1 MILVDTSVLIDFFRG
16 NITESSNR
24 FEAVLNKGIPFGISS
39 IIFQEVLQG
48 ANSEKEYNLLKHYL
62 SKQRFYNPRDSVE
75 SFADA
80 AKIYVDCRRL
90 GITIRSTIECI
101 IAQTA
106 LEHDLM
112 LLHNDRDFIAM
123 TRVVSLKFF

>member
-1 MILVDTSVLIDFFRG
+1 MILVDTSVLIDFFGG

-123 TRVVSLKFF
+123 TKVVSLKFF

>member
-1 MILVDTSVLIDFFRG
+1 MIPVDTSVLIDFFRG

-24 FEAVLNKGIPFGISS
+24 FEAVSNKRIPFGISS

-48 ANSEKEYNLLKHYL
+48 AKSEKEYNLLKHYL
-62 SKQRFYNPRDSVE
+62 SKQRFYHPRDSVE
-75 SFADA
+75 SFAEA
-80 AKIYVDCRRL
+80 AKIFFDCRRL
-90 GITIRSTIECI
+90 GIMIRSTINCI

-112 LLHNDRDFIAM
+112 LLHNDRDFLVM
-123 TRVVSLKFF
+123 TKVVSLKFF